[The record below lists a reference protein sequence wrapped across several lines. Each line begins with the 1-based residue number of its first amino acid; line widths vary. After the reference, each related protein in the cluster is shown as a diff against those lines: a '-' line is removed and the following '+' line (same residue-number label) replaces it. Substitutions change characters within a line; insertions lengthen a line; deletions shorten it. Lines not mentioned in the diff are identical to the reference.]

1 MSEQRRRYETATTAP
16 MVEERETPKYHHSL
30 GDFAFTPSGM
40 FAWYLAMLG
49 IGFGFALMAVVY
61 QAAWLF
67 LFSFGFA
74 FGGVGGMLMLNNR
87 LEKYQPLTSHYRS
100 EYAPPEPPT
109 MPESNDITFDLGNN
123 MLPATIWQPYP
134 GAFRQ
139 WLAEVL
145 ANDRVQ
151 FSLNQARARKWP
163 DERYHNLVT
172 QLREAGLLH
181 RTETKNSAPVCTEHG
196 KQLAREWLKR

>member
-1 MSEQRRRYETATTAP
+1 MNQRNRFDQTAATP
-16 MVEERETPKYHHSL
+16 IVEERETPKMLHTI
-30 GDFAFTPSGM
+30 GDFVFTPAGRSASFM
-40 FAWYLAMLG
+40 ALLG
-49 IGFGFALMAVVY
+49 IGCGFALLALVY
-61 QAAWLF
+61 SAAWLF
-67 LFSFGFA
+67 LLAFGFA
-74 FGGVGGMLMLNNR
+74 FAGVGGMVMLLTQLRN
-87 LEKYQPLTSHYRS
+87 YQPHVSRTHY
-100 EYAPPEPPT
+100 EYAPPEPERK
-109 MPESNDITFDLGNN
+109 PESNDITFDLQNN
-123 MLPATIWQPYP
+123 LLPATIWQPYP

-181 RTETKNSAPVCTEHG
+181 RSETKNSAPVCTEEG
-196 KQLAREWLKR
+196 KKKAREWLKR